1 MTVKNEAL
9 LTNEENSLEN
19 ARKMLL
25 SFGLS
30 DSESKVYIYLLE
42 RGGEIGGSKIAIG
55 AKLHRQY
62 VYLALPHLMQLG
74 LVEEIPHGK
83 LSKYKANA
91 PTEIEKIAKKRVVE
105 AEDLV
110 KELQKF
116 SKVGHEQDFE
126 VYVGDTA
133 IQKYEVNWVKSVKD
147 HEEQYIIGGNTKG
160 FTEMMGDALDEY
172 LVTESRKKITTYYL
186 GHTSERGLWSDTL
199 LAQNDLRAKFL
210 DTLPLGVSHFVVRKG
225 HVAFFTFLKP
235 SLLYVIKSEAV
246 SENYKQF
253 FMMLWEM
260 SSDSVAKTSGD
271 SSPRTQ
277 GD

>member
-1 MTVKNEAL
+1 MTVKNQPL
-9 LTNEENSLEN
+9 LTNEENQLEK
-19 ARKMLL
+19 AQKMLH

-30 DSESKVYIYLLE
+30 ENESKIYVYLLE

-62 VYLALPHLMQLG
+62 VYLALPRLMQLG
-74 LVEEIPHGK
+74 LVEEVAYGK
-83 LSKYKANA
+83 LSKYKASSPN
-91 PTEIEKIAKKRVVE
+91 EIEKIAKKRVTE
-105 AEDLV
+105 AEDIV

-126 VYVGDTA
+126 MYVGDQA
-133 IQKYEVNWVKSVKD
+133 IQKYEVAWVKSVKD

-172 LVTESRKKITTYYL
+172 LITESRKKITTYYL
-186 GHTSERGLWSDTL
+186 GHTSERGLWSDTIL
-199 LAQNDLRAKFL
+199 SQNDLRAKFL

-246 SENYKQF
+246 AENYKQF
-253 FMMLWEM
+253 FLMLWEM
-260 SSDSVAKTSGD
+260 AGEGGENK
-271 SSPRTQ
+271 
-277 GD
+277 

>member
-62 VYLALPHLMQLG
+62 VYLALPRLIQLG

-91 PTEIEKIAKKRVVE
+91 PQEIEKIAKKRVIE

-126 VYVGDTA
+126 VYVGDRA
-133 IQKYEVNWVKSVKD
+133 IQKYEVDWVKSVKD

-172 LVTESRKKITTYYL
+172 LITESRKKITTYYL
-186 GHTSERGLWSDTL
+186 GHTSEGGLWSDTL

-260 SSDSVAKTSGD
+260 AGENK
-271 SSPRTQ
+271 
-277 GD
+277 

>member
-1 MTVKNEAL
+1 MTVKNDTV
-9 LTNEENSLEN
+9 LTNEENQIEN

-62 VYLALPHLMQLG
+62 VYLALPKLIQLG

-91 PTEIEKIAKKRVVE
+91 PQEIEKIAKKRVLE

-126 VYVGDTA
+126 VVQGEKA
-133 IQKYEVNWVKSVKD
+133 IRKYEMEYVRGVNER
-147 HEEQYIIGGNTKG
+147 EEEFIIGGASKE
-160 FTEMMGDALDEY
+160 FVRVMSEDLDLY
-172 LVTESRKKITTYYL
+172 LSFKKRKKI
-186 GHTSERGLWSDTL
+186 
-199 LAQNDLRAKFL
+199 
-210 DTLPLGVSHFVVRKG
+210 VVRYIGSEDEKSLYSKTFGAYENQEFRFMQKLPKG
-225 HVAFFTFLKP
+225 ITHMIVRKETVSFYTFLNP
-235 SLLYVIKSEAV
+235 SLVYIVKSPVVAE
-246 SENYKQF
+246 SYKQF

-260 SSDSVAKTSGD
+260 AGESK
-271 SSPRTQ
+271 
-277 GD
+277 

>member
-91 PTEIEKIAKKRVVE
+91 PQEIEKIAKKRVIE

-116 SKVGHEQDFE
+116 SKVGYEQDFE
-126 VYVGDTA
+126 VYVGDRA
-133 IQKYEVNWVKSVKD
+133 IQKYEVDWVKSVED

-172 LVTESRKKITTYYL
+172 LITESRKKITTYYL

-260 SSDSVAKTSGD
+260 SSDSVAKM
-271 SSPRTQ
+271 
-277 GD
+277 

>member
-62 VYLALPHLMQLG
+62 VYLALPRLIQLG

-91 PTEIEKIAKKRVVE
+91 PQEIEKIAKKRVIE

-126 VYVGDTA
+126 VYVGDRA
-133 IQKYEVNWVKSVKD
+133 IQKYEVDWVKSVKD

-172 LVTESRKKITTYYL
+172 LITESRKKITTYYL

>member
-1 MTVKNEAL
+1 MTVKNKEL
-9 LTNEENSLEN
+9 FTNEGNQLER
-19 ARKMLL
+19 AQKMLA

-30 DSESKVYIYLLE
+30 ENEAKVYVYLLE
-42 RGGEIGGSKIAIG
+42 RGVEVRGGKIAIG
-55 AKLHRQY
+55 AKLYRQY
-62 VYLALPHLMQLG
+62 VYLALPKLISRG
-74 LVEEIPHGK
+74 LVEEIARGK

-91 PTEIEKIAKKRVVE
+91 PQEIEKIAKKRVIE
-105 AEDLV
+105 AEDIV

-126 VYVGDTA
+126 VLVGDNA
-133 IQKYEVNWVKSVKD
+133 IQNYEVNWVKSVKD

-160 FTEMMGDALDEY
+160 FSEMMGDALDEY
-172 LVTESRKKITTYYL
+172 LITESRKKITTYYL

-199 LAQNDLRAKFL
+199 LGRNDLRVKFL

-246 SENYKQF
+246 AENYKAF
-253 FMMLWEM
+253 FMMLWDMVDVE
-260 SSDSVAKTSGD
+260 K
-271 SSPRTQ
+271 
-277 GD
+277 

>member
-1 MTVKNEAL
+1 MTIKNNVIP
-9 LTNEENSLEN
+9 TREENGLENGLEN
-19 ARKMLL
+19 ARKMLH

-30 DSESKVYIYLLE
+30 EYESKVYVYLLE

-62 VYLALPHLMQLG
+62 VYLALPRLIQLG

-83 LSKYKANA
+83 LSRYKANA
-91 PTEIEKIAKKRVVE
+91 PTEIEKIAKKRVIE

-110 KELQKF
+110 KELRKF

-126 VYVGDTA
+126 VHVGDRA
-133 IQKYEVNWVKSVKD
+133 IQKYEVEWVKGVKD

-160 FTEMMGDALDEY
+160 FSETMGDALDEY
-172 LVTESRKKITTYYL
+172 LVSESRKKITTYYL
-186 GHTSERGLWSDTL
+186 GHTSERGLWSDTIL
-199 LAQNDLRAKFL
+199 SQNDLRAKFL

-235 SLLYVIKSEAV
+235 SLLYVIKSEVVA
-246 SENYKQF
+246 ENYKQF
-253 FMMLWEM
+253 FMMLWDLAGE
-260 SSDSVAKTSGD
+260 SK
-271 SSPRTQ
+271 
-277 GD
+277 

>member
-1 MTVKNEAL
+1 MTLKNDT
-9 LTNEENSLEN
+9 LTTQEENSLEN
-19 ARKMLL
+19 ARKKLL

-30 DSESKVYIYLLE
+30 DSESKVYVYLLE
-42 RGGEIGGSKIAIG
+42 KGGEVGGSKIAIG

-62 VYLALPHLMQLG
+62 VYLALPRLIQLG

-91 PTEIEKIAKKRVVE
+91 PNEIEKIAKKRVAE

-126 VYVGDTA
+126 VYVGDRA
-133 IQKYEVNWVKSVKD
+133 IQKYEVDWVKSVKE
-147 HEEQYIIGGNTKG
+147 HEDQYIIGGNTKG
-160 FTEMMGDALDEY
+160 FSEMMGDALDEY
-172 LVTESRKKITTYYL
+172 LIGESRKKITTYYI
-186 GHTSERGLWSDTL
+186 GHTSEKSLWDTSVL
-199 LAQNDLRAKFL
+199 SKNDLRAKFL
-210 DTLPLGVSHFVVRKG
+210 DVLPLGVSHFVVRKG

-235 SLLYVIKSEAV
+235 SLLYVIKSDAV

-260 SSDSVAKTSGD
+260 SSDSVAKT
-271 SSPRTQ
+271 P
-277 GD
+277 

>member
-62 VYLALPHLMQLG
+62 VYLALPRLIQLG

-91 PTEIEKIAKKRVVE
+91 PQEIEKIAKKRVIE

-126 VYVGDTA
+126 VYVGDRA
-133 IQKYEVNWVKSVKD
+133 IQKYEVDWVKSVKD

-160 FTEMMGDALDEY
+160 FSEMMGDALDEY

-186 GHTSERGLWSDTL
+186 GHTSERGLWSETL

-260 SSDSVAKTSGD
+260 AGEGK
-271 SSPRTQ
+271 
-277 GD
+277 